1 MNTIETLTEV
11 FALAS
16 GAVDLADK
24 LIEVT
29 KGKGRKVD
37 GSSAQIGSSGSSA
50 KIGSSGDYAQIG
62 SSGDYAQIGSSGD
75 SAQIGS
81 SGYSAQIGSSGSS
94 AKIGSSGSSAKIG
107 SSGDYAQIG
116 SSGSSAKIGSS
127 GDYAQ
132 IGSSGDSAQIG
143 SSGDYAQIDSTG
155 EKAVVSAIGFRAVA
169 KAKVGS
175 WITLAEYKIDENKRW
190 VVDFVKTEYVDGEK
204 IKGDTFYCL
213 YKHEFRKYVDYDKIP
228 AAVLNYRKGVYKVV
242 TFDDFVRG
250 EITYIVEKDGV
261 YSHGK
266 TIKEA
271 RESFIY
277 KISNR
282 DTSAFGNMTLDT
294 VVSFEEAVKMYRVIT
309 GACEFG
315 TKSFVNRLE
324 KVKKEYTVAEIIK
337 LTSGQYGADTFKNF
351 FKEKKQ

>member
-37 GSSAQIGSSGSSA
+37 GYYA
-50 KIGSSGDYAQIG
+50 KIGSSGY
-62 SSGDYAQIGSSGD
+62 
-75 SAQIGS
+75 
-81 SGYSAQIGSSGSS
+81 
-94 AKIGSSGSSAKIG
+94 
-107 SSGDYAQIG
+107 
-116 SSGSSAKIGSS
+116 
-127 GDYAQ
+127 
-132 IGSSGDSAQIG
+132 
-143 SSGDYAQIDSTG
+143 YAQIDSTG
-155 EKAVVSAIGFRAVA
+155 EKAVVSAIGSRAVA

-271 RESFIY
+271 REIAKCY
-277 KISNR
+277 W
-282 DTSAFGNMTLDT
+282 
-294 VVSFEEAVKMYRVIT
+294 
-309 GACEFG
+309 
-315 TKSFVNRLE
+315 
-324 KVKKEYTVAEIIK
+324 
-337 LTSGQYGADTFKNF
+337 
-351 FKEKKQ
+351 KQ